1 MTSII
6 HRTDIFPYSSPR
18 NDARDDRLL
27 RSSIVIWQ
35 KIRIF
40 AQENKIG
47 VKKNYIWM
55 LFLVLVCVCRAED
68 ITIRYKGTTAKI
80 TQKVKDSV
88 NVTLEGA
95 KVNIESFYTD
105 RKLTLKLTGNSD
117 DGQLNLKTAGKAK
130 VTLDGLTLTSQ
141 EGAPIC
147 LRNKK
152 KDLIATSRRLPLRA
166 EPFSQLGVSWAICL
180 LYLPMRLP
188 SNQQS
193 C

>member
-1 MTSII
+1 M
-6 HRTDIFPYSSPR
+6 
-18 NDARDDRLL
+18 
-27 RSSIVIWQ
+27 
-35 KIRIF
+35 
-40 AQENKIG
+40 
-47 VKKNYIWM
+47 KKNYIWM

-166 EPFSQLGVSWAICL
+166 DPFSQ
-180 LYLPMRLP
+180 
-188 SNQQS
+188 
-193 C
+193 

>member
-1 MTSII
+1 
-6 HRTDIFPYSSPR
+6 
-18 NDARDDRLL
+18 
-27 RSSIVIWQ
+27 
-35 KIRIF
+35 
-40 AQENKIG
+40 
-47 VKKNYIWM
+47 M

-166 EPFSQLGVSWAICL
+166 DPFSQ
-180 LYLPMRLP
+180 
-188 SNQQS
+188 
-193 C
+193 

>member
-1 MTSII
+1 M
-6 HRTDIFPYSSPR
+6 
-18 NDARDDRLL
+18 
-27 RSSIVIWQ
+27 
-35 KIRIF
+35 
-40 AQENKIG
+40 
-47 VKKNYIWM
+47 KKNYIWM

-166 EPFSQLGVSWAICL
+166 EPFSQ
-180 LYLPMRLP
+180 
-188 SNQQS
+188 
-193 C
+193 

>member
-166 EPFSQLGVSWAICL
+166 EPFSQ
-180 LYLPMRLP
+180 
-188 SNQQS
+188 
-193 C
+193 